1 MAERCNGIFDCADK
15 SDENDCN
22 YVVIDSQSYKK
33 SIPPLL
39 DGESVELNV
48 SIFLLHINKIELP
61 STFDAKIQLV
71 TTWRDYRLKFKDL
84 KKDFNIIDK
93 ETQSEMWIPPLIFS
107 NTDNDE
113 MLVNDRKAT
122 MDIIREGNF
131 EHVPVEELH
140 EGKIFKGSENIVR
153 YSREYHFDFQC
164 NYNLLYYPFD
174 TQTCTIDVEI
184 PAFFDKLMNV
194 IPNESKNLGPAYL
207 DQFVVNKVEIF
218 SKQNKTLVQTAIQL
232 RRIPSYFIATTY
244 LPTLCIIF
252 MALMSLF
259 IDQSYF
265 DVILM
270 SALTIMLVMYTL
282 FQSISQSMP
291 TTAYLKLLD
300 YWILFGMIL
309 PFFVFVIEIA
319 NELMKSRSR
328 LQQSTEAEE
337 NSERIQNQN
346 TIIIV
351 GRFILP
357 ISTFLFIFTYI
368 IIVLL
373 CI

>member
-1 MAERCNGIFDCADK
+1 
-15 SDENDCN
+15 
-22 YVVIDSQSYKK
+22 
-33 SIPPLL
+33 
-39 DGESVELNV
+39 
-48 SIFLLHINKIELP
+48 
-61 STFDAKIQLV
+61 
-71 TTWRDYRLKFKDL
+71 
-84 KKDFNIIDK
+84 
-93 ETQSEMWIPPLIFS
+93 
-107 NTDNDE
+107 
-113 MLVNDRKAT
+113 
-122 MDIIREGNF
+122 
-131 EHVPVEELH
+131 
-140 EGKIFKGSENIVR
+140 
-153 YSREYHFDFQC
+153 
-164 NYNLLYYPFD
+164 
-174 TQTCTIDVEI
+174 
-184 PAFFDKLMNV
+184 MNV

-218 SKQNKTLVQTAIQL
+218 SKKNKTLVQTAIQL

-244 LPTLCIIF
+244 LPTFCIIF

-351 GRFILP
+351 GRFVLP
-357 ISTFLFIFTYI
+357 ILTFLFIFIYI